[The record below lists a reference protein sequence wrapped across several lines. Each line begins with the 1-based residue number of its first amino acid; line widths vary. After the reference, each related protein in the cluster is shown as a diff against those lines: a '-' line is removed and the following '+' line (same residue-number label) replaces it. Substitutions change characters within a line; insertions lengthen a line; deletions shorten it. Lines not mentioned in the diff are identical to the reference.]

1 MHLKEIEVGSRG
13 GKRKTRLSLT
23 ADEISEK
30 GKERTDQ
37 TREVREEGLSA
48 GATFAFTT
56 GRQRA
61 VYRMSF
67 TWESLIGEELSV
79 R

>member
-1 MHLKEIEVGSRG
+1 MGSRG

-37 TREVREEGLSA
+37 TREVRKEEGLSA